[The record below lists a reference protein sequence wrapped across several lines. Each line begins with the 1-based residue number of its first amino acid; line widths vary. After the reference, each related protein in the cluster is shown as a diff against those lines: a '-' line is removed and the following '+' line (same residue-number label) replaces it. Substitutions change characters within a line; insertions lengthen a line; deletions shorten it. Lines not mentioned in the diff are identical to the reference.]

1 MITMMKIMLR
11 IKMIKEWSFSTVTI
25 TLTTIKKLITDKSKV
40 LPREKEKKKR
50 SKKYLIIT
58 SKLSNRYLV

>member
-40 LPREKEKKKR
+40 LPREKEKKKEA
-50 SKKYLIIT
+50 KNT
-58 SKLSNRYLV
+58 